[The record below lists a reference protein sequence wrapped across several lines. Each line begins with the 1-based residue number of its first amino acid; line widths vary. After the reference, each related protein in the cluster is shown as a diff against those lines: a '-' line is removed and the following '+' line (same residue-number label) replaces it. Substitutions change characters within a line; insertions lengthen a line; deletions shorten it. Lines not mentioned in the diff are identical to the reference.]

1 MCTCYDILYEQPT
14 PMRVQKVSNISQQIY
29 ACPWTPIFIVRSKKD
44 IGSSSI
50 LPYYSENFPSILF
63 DAEKIFQ
70 NLQTIE
76 LIDVAVHY

>member
-14 PMRVQKVSNISQQIY
+14 PTRVQKVSNISQQFY
-29 ACPWTPIFIVRSKKD
+29 ACPWTPIFIFRSKKD